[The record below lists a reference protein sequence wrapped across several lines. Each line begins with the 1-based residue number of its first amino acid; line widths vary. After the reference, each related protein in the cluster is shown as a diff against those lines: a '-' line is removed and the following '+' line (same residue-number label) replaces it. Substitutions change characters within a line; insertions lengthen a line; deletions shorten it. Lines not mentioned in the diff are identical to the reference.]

1 MKRKAE
7 RIKTF
12 ILFLIFCPVFA
23 VLGIMEGWAD
33 SFETFRRRDS
43 VCMLLFYGALNLGV
57 YDCGIQVVCRNE
69 VIYEADEIFPLDIPS
84 EILRMRV
91 HTWDFKDGRLWVKV
105 TINERLLAELKKK
118 GDEKR

>member
-1 MKRKAE
+1 
-7 RIKTF
+7 
-12 ILFLIFCPVFA
+12 
-23 VLGIMEGWAD
+23 
-33 SFETFRRRDS
+33 
-43 VCMLLFYGALNLGV
+43 MLLFYGALNLGV

-91 HTWDFKDGRLWVKV
+91 HTWDVKDGKLWIKV
-105 TINERLLAELKKK
+105 TINERLLDELKKK